1 MRHEIEA
8 RALENPTDCQS
19 RIAGL
24 ASTSPSTQC
33 RSMGSNKKSRLHD
46 MHLCEEPSVKVK
58 KGSKPKKYRTNIHSE
73 HPICCVSVGPMTPP
87 QNRLEATPCC
97 EDLAKYVLAEGVDVH
112 LISKRSVEIICC
124 GLTPLEFAQGGEG
137 TFGIRSSKQN

>member
-1 MRHEIEA
+1 
-8 RALENPTDCQS
+8 
-19 RIAGL
+19 
-24 ASTSPSTQC
+24 
-33 RSMGSNKKSRLHD
+33 
-46 MHLCEEPSVKVK
+46 
-58 KGSKPKKYRTNIHSE
+58 
-73 HPICCVSVGPMTPP
+73 MTPP

-137 TFGIRSSKQN
+137 TFGIRSSKQNWGDDDLAFTVDLHAEGG